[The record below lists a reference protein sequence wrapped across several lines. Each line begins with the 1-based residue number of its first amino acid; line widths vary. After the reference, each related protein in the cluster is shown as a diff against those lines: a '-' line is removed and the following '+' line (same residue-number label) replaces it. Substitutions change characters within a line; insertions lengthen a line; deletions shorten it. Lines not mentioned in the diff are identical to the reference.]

1 VLTLDDDDRREGY
14 MVRELDPLTVTP
26 AELIQARRSL
36 QIAKWV
42 GAAVG
47 VGAAA
52 LAFLLMKDSDLMGS
66 PLAIIILV
74 VAGAGSYRA
83 VYELLLRVLPPR

>member
-1 VLTLDDDDRREGY
+1 
-14 MVRELDPLTVTP
+14 MVREFDPATVTP
-26 AELIQARRSL
+26 AELVQAQRSIQK
-36 QIAKWV
+36 AKWV
-42 GAAVG
+42 GTAAG

-74 VAGAGSYRA
+74 VAGTGSYRA
-83 VYELLLRVLPPR
+83 VYELLVRVLPPR

>member
-1 VLTLDDDDRREGY
+1 LLTETTSMEGY

-26 AELIQARRSL
+26 AELIQARRSS

-66 PLAIIILV
+66 PLAVIILV
-74 VAGAGSYRA
+74 VAGTGSYRV